1 LHNFR
6 FSEKN
11 CIFSKFYSQE
21 SCFSLCEDGTS
32 SEEEEEEEREE
43 GDQKQEEWSD
53 LFIRPV

>member
-1 LHNFR
+1 LQNFR
-6 FSEKN
+6 FSVRN
-11 CIFSKFYSQE
+11 ACLTFYSQE